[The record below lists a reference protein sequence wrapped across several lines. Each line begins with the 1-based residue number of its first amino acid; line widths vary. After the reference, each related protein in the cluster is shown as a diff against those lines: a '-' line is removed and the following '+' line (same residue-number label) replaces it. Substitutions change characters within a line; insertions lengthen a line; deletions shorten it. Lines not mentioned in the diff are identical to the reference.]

1 MDTLYRNF
9 FGLWQPRE
17 FLLTA
22 AKMSQKEYEK
32 GFGGLMFLLVQLA
45 NQPESLI
52 QGLSRTYSFLY
63 PSESRPLDELPV
75 ITEKRDASWANSQL
89 SMIKTNTM
97 KSVGED
103 MVVPQSMIAEPH
115 YVVPIEKRDTSDYSY
130 TVVTVG
136 RARSNDI
143 VLRHPS
149 VSKTHAMFLI
159 DQVGALGLEDA
170 ASKNK
175 THVNGEIITKRVN
188 VETGDSIRIGSVETV
203 LCNALTLRNTLD
215 LAVAQAH

>member
-1 MDTLYRNF
+1 
-9 FGLWQPRE
+9 
-17 FLLTA
+17 
-22 AKMSQKEYEK
+22 
-32 GFGGLMFLLVQLA
+32 MFLLVQLA

-52 QGLSRTYSFLY
+52 QGLSRAYNFLH

-75 ITEKRDASWANSQL
+75 IKEKRDASWANSQL
-89 SMIKTNTM
+89 SLIKTNTM

-103 MVVPQSMIAEPH
+103 MVVPQSMIVEPH
-115 YVVPIEKRDTSDYSY
+115 YVVPIEKRNASDHSY

-136 RARSNDI
+136 RARNNDI

-159 DQVGALGLEDA
+159 DQIGALGLEDA

-175 THVNGEIITKRVN
+175 TYVNGEIITKRVN

-203 LCNALTLRNTLD
+203 LCNAFTLRNTLD
-215 LAVAQAH
+215 LAVAQAHQ

>member
-9 FGLWQPRE
+9 FSLWQPRD
-17 FLLTA
+17 FLLAA
-22 AKMSQKEYEK
+22 AKMSHKEYEK

-45 NQPESLI
+45 NQPESLT
-52 QGLSRTYSFLY
+52 QGLARTFSFLE
-63 PSESRPLDELPV
+63 PSESRPLDELP
-75 ITEKRDASWANSQL
+75 ILTEKRDATWATSQL
-89 SMIKTNTM
+89 SLIKTNTM

-103 MVVPQSMIAEPH
+103 MVVPQSMIVEPH
-115 YVVPIEKRDTSDYSY
+115 YVVPIEKRNTSDQSY

-159 DQVGALGLEDA
+159 DQIGALGLEDA

-175 THVNGEIITKRVN
+175 TYVNGEIITKRVN

-215 LAVAQAH
+215 LAMAQAH